1 MHSERSA
8 IRSGTCSA
16 GAGCGRSTPPDGP
29 WAGTQE
35 HPFRSS
41 EWGSRP
47 IVWARSLTPGGPPT
61 RHPRNLAVST
71 APTDD
76 ERPTTPDEGQLDTP
90 DAEEPELD
98 LTDAPVAA
106 VDLLHAYVRQI
117 GDGALLT
124 HAEELELARRKDL
137 GDEAAK
143 ARLVESNLRLVIS
156 MARAYSSSGVPL
168 LDLIQEGNLGLMR
181 AVEKFDYKRG
191 YKLSTYATWWIRQSM
206 SRAIA
211 DQGRTI
217 RLPLH
222 ILDVIKKL
230 HRARRKLTQSLG
242 REPLPSELAAE
253 LELTPERVMELQ
265 RMIEDPV
272 SLETP
277 VGDGESLFADM
288 VEDLNSL
295 RPDDQVAGS
304 ERTKELQEALEGLNE
319 RTRHV
324 LEARFGLGDREPATL
339 EQVGTEIGVTR
350 ERVRQIETRA
360 LRELENRNPD
370 LRDFLPGHE

>member
-1 MHSERSA
+1 M
-8 IRSGTCSA
+8 
-16 GAGCGRSTPPDGP
+16 
-29 WAGTQE
+29 
-35 HPFRSS
+35 
-41 EWGSRP
+41 
-47 IVWARSLTPGGPPT
+47 
-61 RHPRNLAVST
+61 ST
-71 APTDD
+71 APIDD
-76 ERPTTPDEGQLDTP
+76 ERPGPPGEAELDAP

-98 LTDAPVAA
+98 LTDAPAAA
-106 VDLLHAYVRQI
+106 VDLLHTYVRQI

-137 GDEAAK
+137 GDERAK
-143 ARLVESNLRLVIS
+143 AKLVESNLRLVIS

-168 LDLIQEGNLGLMR
+168 LDLIQEGNMGLMR
-181 AVEKFDYKRG
+181 AVEKFDYRRG

-222 ILDVIKKL
+222 VLDVVKKL
-230 HRARRKLTQSLG
+230 HRANRKLTQKLG
-242 REPLPSELAAE
+242 RDPLPSELAAE
-253 LELTPERVMELQ
+253 LQIPVERVLELQ
-265 RMIEDPV
+265 RMTEDPV

-277 VGDGESLFADM
+277 VGDGESNFADM
-288 VEDLNSL
+288 VEDTSTR
-295 RPDDQVAGS
+295 RPDDQFARS
-304 ERTKELQEALEGLNE
+304 EREKLLADALSELSE

-324 LEARFGLGDREPATL
+324 LEARFGLNHREPATL

-360 LRELENRNPD
+360 LRELESRNPA
-370 LRDFLPGHE
+370 LREFLRSQD

>member
-1 MHSERSA
+1 M
-8 IRSGTCSA
+8 
-16 GAGCGRSTPPDGP
+16 
-29 WAGTQE
+29 
-35 HPFRSS
+35 
-41 EWGSRP
+41 
-47 IVWARSLTPGGPPT
+47 
-61 RHPRNLAVST
+61 ST
-71 APTDD
+71 APAD
-76 ERPTTPDEGQLDTP
+76 DTP
-90 DAEEPELD
+90 PQPDPEATLDSPEIEAEELD
-98 LTDAPVAA
+98 LVESSAPAI
-106 VDLLHAYVRQI
+106 DLLHTYVRQI

-124 HAEELELARRKDL
+124 HEEELDLARRKDM

-156 MARAYSSSGVPL
+156 MARAYSTSGVPL

-181 AVEKFDYKRG
+181 AVEKFDYRRG

-217 RLPLH
+217 RLPAA
-222 ILDVIKKL
+222 
-230 HRARRKLTQSLG
+230 RAGRDQEAAPCPPQAHPALG
-242 REPLPSELAAE
+242 RDPLPTELAAE
-253 LELTPERVMELQ
+253 LELPVERVMELQ

-288 VEDLNSL
+288 VEDINSQ
-295 RPDDQVAGS
+295 RPHDEVAGS
-304 ERTKELQEALEGLNE
+304 ERSRELQEALEGLNE

>member
-1 MHSERSA
+1 MHPLSAPGGRCVSPSGANTSTTNRNCTRIALKSPSRAADSHWYTGTGACVPLTEDLGLVSTERA
-8 IRSGTCSA
+8 
-16 GAGCGRSTPPDGP
+16 DE
-29 WAGTQE
+29 TQE
-35 HPFRSS
+35 
-41 EWGSRP
+41 
-47 IVWARSLTPGGPPT
+47 AKD
-61 RHPRNLAVST
+61 A
-71 APTDD
+71 
-76 ERPTTPDEGQLDTP
+76 QLDSP
-90 DAEEPELD
+90 DAEELD
-98 LTDAPVAA
+98 LAESSAPAI
-106 VDLLHAYVRQI
+106 DLLHTYVRQI

-124 HAEELELARRKDL
+124 HEEELDLARRKDM

-143 ARLVESNLRLVIS
+143 ARLVECNLRLVIS

-295 RPDDQVAGS
+295 RS
-304 ERTKELQEALEGLNE
+304 EE
-319 RTRHV
+319 RR
-324 LEARFGLGDREPATL
+324 
-339 EQVGTEIGVTR
+339 
-350 ERVRQIETRA
+350 
-360 LRELENRNPD
+360 
-370 LRDFLPGHE
+370 